1 MASGD
6 LSLTSNSSQD
16 SSHEF
21 NFERPR
27 KPSNDSI
34 KDLESA
40 KQQYDQAIIELNS
53 LRVQQNDSKLRME
66 HIMEQLEFYREQYM
80 AAMNQVEQSAQ
91 EGTSLRTKY
100 TDLSNENVRLQQ
112 RNHHLE
118 KKLSRFVESMK
129 DNSVKDNGNSQACAF
144 VEQYND
150 LKKKYDLVRVEYDKL
165 NAEMEK
171 CKKLC
176 SDLSRDRNSLALE
189 KDDLKQQLSNA
200 FEQLKTS
207 LREKSA
213 YREARDKLIEQH
225 DTDIKEMTQLMQSR
239 AEELRRVTGQR
250 NAAEQELRTI
260 LAERKGVL
268 EENQKLS
275 DDLSAAKEKL
285 EKYYKDDKKLTYEND
300 NLKREIE
307 SVLRY
312 KDDLAKECSV
322 LREKVESKDLLKSRD
337 SSWSKDISSVDGK
350 GLSDQHALDLETAN
364 EEIEKLRKSLERAM
378 AEIEKATL
386 DTEVSKCRRDW
397 AITEREKIV
406 QERDSVKGLCDKL
419 RKERDTAISDL
430 LAAIRDSEKIKKQ
443 KDEACREVERIRE
456 SFESQLGNSRRN
468 IRWSYNPYDLE
479 LLQKND
485 SEMIEL
491 DVSGIGVDDIG
502 IVLEG
507 GRDDSQNRVD
517 SGVVVV
523 SVSPDS
529 IAYGKLRPNDC
540 ILQVNNLDC
549 TSISKRVVL
558 ETIRTSGG
566 RCIVIVKRPKVN
578 KPHMYAVNLNMNSN
592 NRNHGLTLETGVFI
606 SKIMPGSLAAK
617 EEDLSAGDRV
627 LSVNS
632 KTMEGVKTAKDAMS
646 YLDDNRS
653 DALTIIGLKQVAQS
667 FDTPISNRT
676 KHNRMINICTQT
688 DERYSSEFDT
698 NRNFI
703 AGSSKS
709 TSKISEMINKFKGK
723 MNIHGHS
730 NQKGS
735 TVSESDSLCQENDAI
750 AVLDLVLNNE
760 NSSGKSKD
768 NLFKRSKRSKKDSSK
783 DVNKNLGTWP
793 RANIMNAGR
802 DDHQTITQRKKERP
816 PLTLFPGPVTLG
828 DEIDKPNL
836 SKRDPPTAA
845 RSSSVATNSNRNSN
859 PIPFHIVYP
868 SSNRYSAVI
877 DHEPMLLEHQNTK
890 PVPVPNLSNTLGR
903 NQNIIDTVH
912 PYRHHH
918 PNRLS
923 LNLTQAAEPFSACFY
938 NPNNRSKTID
948 NATKPF
954 QQTSLEFSM
963 KNSNESVLSAKSPVT
978 SLDFK
983 PRSMQSP
990 QDLISLK
997 SQTSADS
1004 VLSPKSPPSM
1014 EFSIR
1019 SYPKESMEYGFPY
1032 KRNVGKYPSDSDS
1045 IGMDIIPTSNSVHT
1059 NTLLAYSSHP
1069 RALTS
1074 TNRVPPRVFGQT
1086 SHLHPHHPHSIR
1098 QTSPLTLLQSHDQIA
1113 LRDRTELEYG
1123 MHSQMSS
1130 MDMDSYGQRG
1140 TNKKKT
1146 ARERDS
1152 VYSIEFGTFPRSKEN
1167 QRILIPSNPSVI
1179 KGSGVKNS
1187 TGSIEHGSE
1196 RGSPMPPA
1204 FQVEVL
1210 SRVNDKRNSMPNY
1223 CFGQKPNWEPGDL
1236 RRVTIDKLDKQLGI
1250 TICCNNNGGGIFVS
1264 TVTENSIA
1272 SQAGLQ
1278 IGDQLLEFCGINMRS
1293 ATYDVAAKFL
1303 RQCGN
1308 SITMLVQYNPDKYD
1322 GNIIHASE
1330 DDSVS
1335 RSGSPTP
1342 RNSPRPTRSLL
1353 MTNEPNVGKQSSPQ
1367 IPQLSLLPHQM
1378 KKQKFADSLENQS
1391 ESSLPDSTSDI
1402 FEADPRKITMN
1413 TKNKSTNLGISLLGG
1428 NAVGIYVHDV
1438 QKNSLAESAGMRK
1451 GDQILEYN
1459 GADLR
1464 RVTAEHAANEISKP
1478 AEKVTVIVQYNLKK
1492 FNKIKDEAGDSL
1504 YIRVGF
1510 DRTGD
1515 LGEGELRFVKDD
1527 VLYVDT
1533 TIFRGVFGQWR
1544 AWKLDEYGHRL
1555 ECGIIPSQLKVE
1567 EELRLLGDV
1576 TDGDSTTRRGS
1587 TSARRSFFRR
1597 KKHPRSS
1604 SRDSKEL
1611 ASFSN
1616 TQLSWFSDSGMLS
1629 EEGTIPSYQRVERLD
1644 YSVCRPVLILGPLS
1658 ECVADK
1664 MIKNDFPQQFER
1676 CLMTKMNC
1684 SQDAMEKGLQNN
1696 ILIDYRKRD
1705 SIYECTTV
1713 QAIRDICDKNRHCII
1728 DVCISAVERLHRLQI
1743 FPIVLL
1749 LHFKSAKQI
1758 KEIQEKD
1765 SRYPTEKIT
1774 LKAAKEMY
1782 EHALKLESDY
1792 RHYISEVIYGANI
1805 THLSTQI
1812 KAAVDKEQTKVLWVP
1827 VSSQ

>member
-1 MASGD
+1 MASGE

-66 HIMEQLEFYREQYM
+66 HIREQLEFYREQYM

-112 RNHHLE
+112 RNLNLE

-129 DNSVKDNGNSQACAF
+129 DNSVKENGNSQTVAF
-144 VEQYND
+144 VEQYNE
-150 LKKKYDLVRVEYDKL
+150 LKKKYDLTRVEFDKITI
-165 NAEMEK
+165 EMEK
-171 CKKLC
+171 CKKVC

-189 KDDLKQQLSNA
+189 KDELKQQLSNA
-200 FEQLKTS
+200 FAQLEGS
-207 LREKSA
+207 LREKSI
-213 YREARDKLIEQH
+213 YREARDKLIQQH
-225 DTDIKEMTQLMQSR
+225 DTDIKEMTQVMQSR

-275 DDLSAAKEKL
+275 DDLAAAKEKL

-300 NLKREIE
+300 SLKREIE

-337 SSWSKDISSVDGK
+337 SSWSKDMSSVDSK
-350 GLSDQHALDLETAN
+350 GLSDQHSLDLETAN
-364 EEIEKLRKSLERAM
+364 QEIEKLRKSLERAM

-456 SFESQLGNSRRN
+456 QIESQLGNSRRN

-491 DVSGIGVDDIG
+491 DVSGIGVDDTLG

-507 GRDDSQNRVD
+507 GRDDSQNRID
-517 SGVVVV
+517 SGIVVV
-523 SVSPDS
+523 SVSADS

-558 ETIRTSGG
+558 ETIRTSGV

-627 LSVNS
+627 LSINS

-653 DALTIIGLKQVAQS
+653 DAITLIALKQVTQS
-667 FDTPISNRT
+667 YETPISNRT

-688 DERYSSEFDT
+688 DERYSTDYDS
-698 NRNFI
+698 NRNFV

-768 NLFKRSKRSKKDSSK
+768 NLFKRSKRSKKESSK

-802 DDHQTITQRKKERP
+802 GDHQTIQQRTKERP
-816 PLTLFPGPVTLG
+816 PLTLFTGPVTLG
-828 DEIDKPNL
+828 EEIDKPNL

-845 RSSSVATNSNRNSN
+845 RSSSVANSNRNSN
-859 PIPFHIVYP
+859 PIPFHVLYP
-868 SSNRYSAVI
+868 PSNRYSAVI
-877 DHEPMLLEHQNTK
+877 DQEPILLENTK

-903 NQNIIDTVH
+903 NQNIMDTAH

-923 LNLTQAAEPFSACFY
+923 LNLTQSAEPFSY
-938 NPNNRSKTID
+938 NLNNRSRTID
-948 NATKPF
+948 NTTKPF

-963 KNSNESVLSAKSPVT
+963 KNSNESVLSTKSPLT
-978 SLDFK
+978 SIDFK

-990 QDLISLK
+990 QQDLISLK

-1014 EFSIR
+1014 DFSMR
-1019 SYPKESMEYGFPY
+1019 SMYQKESMEYGFPY

-1059 NTLLAYSSHP
+1059 NTLAYSSHP
-1069 RALTS
+1069 RAC
-1074 TNRVPPRVFGQT
+1074 TNRMPPRLFGQP
-1086 SHLHPHHPHSIR
+1086 SHLHPHHHPHPIR
-1098 QTSPLTLLQSHDQIA
+1098 QTSPLTLLQSQDQIV
-1113 LRDRTELEYG
+1113 LRDRIEMEYG

-1140 TNKKKT
+1140 KKKT
-1146 ARERDS
+1146 GRDRDS

-1167 QRILIPSNPSVI
+1167 QRILIPPNPSVKGSV

-1210 SRVNDKRNSMPNY
+1210 SRVNDKRNSMPDY
-1223 CFGQKPNWEPGDL
+1223 CFGQKPSPGDL
-1236 RRVTIDKLDKQLGI
+1236 RRVTIDKIDKQLGI

-1272 SQAGLQ
+1272 SQVSQFFVYFILVICIHGK
-1278 IGDQLLEFCGINMRS
+1278 ICGISYPIFS
-1293 ATYDVAAKFL
+1293 AHCF
-1303 RQCGN
+1303 
-1308 SITMLVQYNPDKYD
+1308 SIHYN
-1322 GNIIHASE
+1322 
-1330 DDSVS
+1330 
-1335 RSGSPTP
+1335 
-1342 RNSPRPTRSLL
+1342 
-1353 MTNEPNVGKQSSPQ
+1353 
-1367 IPQLSLLPHQM
+1367 
-1378 KKQKFADSLENQS
+1378 
-1391 ESSLPDSTSDI
+1391 
-1402 FEADPRKITMN
+1402 
-1413 TKNKSTNLGISLLGG
+1413 
-1428 NAVGIYVHDV
+1428 
-1438 QKNSLAESAGMRK
+1438 
-1451 GDQILEYN
+1451 
-1459 GADLR
+1459 
-1464 RVTAEHAANEISKP
+1464 
-1478 AEKVTVIVQYNLKK
+1478 
-1492 FNKIKDEAGDSL
+1492 
-1504 YIRVGF
+1504 
-1510 DRTGD
+1510 
-1515 LGEGELRFVKDD
+1515 
-1527 VLYVDT
+1527 
-1533 TIFRGVFGQWR
+1533 
-1544 AWKLDEYGHRL
+1544 
-1555 ECGIIPSQLKVE
+1555 
-1567 EELRLLGDV
+1567 
-1576 TDGDSTTRRGS
+1576 
-1587 TSARRSFFRR
+1587 
-1597 KKHPRSS
+1597 
-1604 SRDSKEL
+1604 
-1611 ASFSN
+1611 
-1616 TQLSWFSDSGMLS
+1616 
-1629 EEGTIPSYQRVERLD
+1629 
-1644 YSVCRPVLILGPLS
+1644 
-1658 ECVADK
+1658 
-1664 MIKNDFPQQFER
+1664 
-1676 CLMTKMNC
+1676 
-1684 SQDAMEKGLQNN
+1684 
-1696 ILIDYRKRD
+1696 
-1705 SIYECTTV
+1705 
-1713 QAIRDICDKNRHCII
+1713 
-1728 DVCISAVERLHRLQI
+1728 
-1743 FPIVLL
+1743 
-1749 LHFKSAKQI
+1749 
-1758 KEIQEKD
+1758 
-1765 SRYPTEKIT
+1765 
-1774 LKAAKEMY
+1774 
-1782 EHALKLESDY
+1782 
-1792 RHYISEVIYGANI
+1792 
-1805 THLSTQI
+1805 
-1812 KAAVDKEQTKVLWVP
+1812 
-1827 VSSQ
+1827 

>member
-1 MASGD
+1 MASGE

-16 SSHEF
+16 SSSHEF

-129 DNSVKDNGNSQACAF
+129 DNSVKENGNSQTCAF

-150 LKKKYDLVRVEYDKL
+150 LKKKYDMTRVEYDKITS
-165 NAEMEK
+165 EMEK
-171 CKKLC
+171 CKKVC

-200 FEQLKTS
+200 FEQLKSS
-207 LREKSA
+207 LREKSI

-225 DTDIKEMTQLMQSR
+225 DTDIKEMTQVMQSR

-300 NLKREIE
+300 SLKSEIQ
-307 SVLRY
+307 SLLRY

-337 SSWSKDISSVDGK
+337 SSWSKDMSSVDSK
-350 GLSDQHALDLETAN
+350 GLIDQHALDLETAN
-364 EEIEKLRKSLERAM
+364 EEIEKLRKNLDRAK
-378 AEIEKATL
+378 AEIEKAAV
-386 DTEVSKCRRDW
+386 DTEVFKCRRDW

-507 GRDDSQNRVD
+507 GRDDSQNRID
-517 SGVVVV
+517 SGIVVV

-558 ETIRTSGG
+558 ETIRTSGA

-627 LSVNS
+627 LSINS

-653 DALTIIGLKQVAQS
+653 DALTIIALKQVAQS
-667 FDTPISNRT
+667 FETPVNNRT

-688 DERYSSEFDT
+688 DERYSTDYDT

-768 NLFKRSKRSKKDSSK
+768 NLFKRSKRTKKDTSK

-793 RANIMNAGR
+793 RANIINTGR
-802 DDHQTITQRKKERP
+802 DDHQTIQQRKKERP
-816 PLTLFPGPVTLG
+816 PLTLFTGPVTLG
-828 DEIDKPNL
+828 EEIDKPTS

-845 RSSSVATNSNRNSN
+845 RSSSNSNRNSN
-859 PIPFHIVYP
+859 PIPFHVLYP
-868 SSNRYSAVI
+868 SPNRYSAVI
-877 DHEPMLLEHQNTK
+877 DPEQILLEHSNTK

-903 NQNIIDTVH
+903 NQSIMDTAH

-923 LNLTQAAEPFSACFY
+923 LNLTQSVDPFSY
-938 NPNNRSKTID
+938 NRSRTID
-948 NATKPF
+948 STTKPF
-954 QQTSLEFSM
+954 QQTSLEFC
-963 KNSNESVLSAKSPVT
+963 KNSNESVLSAKSPIT
-978 SLDFK
+978 SIDFK
-983 PRSMQSP
+983 SRPMQSP
-990 QDLISLK
+990 QQDLISLK

-1014 EFSIR
+1014 EFSMR
-1019 SYPKESMEYGFPY
+1019 SMYPKESMEYGFPY

-1069 RALTS
+1069 RTT
-1074 TNRVPPRVFGQT
+1074 TNRLPPRMFGQGP
-1086 SHLHPHHPHSIR
+1086 HLHPHHHPHPIR
-1098 QTSPLTLLQSHDQIA
+1098 QTSPLTLLQSQDQIV
-1113 LRDRTELEYG
+1113 LRDRTEMEYG

-1146 ARERDS
+1146 VRDRDS

-1167 QRILIPSNPSVI
+1167 QRILIPPNPSVL
-1179 KGSGVKNS
+1179 KGSVKNS

-1210 SRVNDKRNSMPNY
+1210 SRVNDKRNSMPDY
-1223 CFGQKPNWEPGDL
+1223 CFGQKPSPGDL
-1236 RRVTIDKLDKQLGI
+1236 RRVTIDKIDKQLGI

-1272 SQAGLQ
+1272 SQ
-1278 IGDQLLEFCGINMRS
+1278 
-1293 ATYDVAAKFL
+1293 
-1303 RQCGN
+1303 
-1308 SITMLVQYNPDKYD
+1308 
-1322 GNIIHASE
+1322 
-1330 DDSVS
+1330 VS
-1335 RSGSPTP
+1335 
-1342 RNSPRPTRSLL
+1342 
-1353 MTNEPNVGKQSSPQ
+1353 QS
-1367 IPQLSLLPHQM
+1367 
-1378 KKQKFADSLENQS
+1378 F
-1391 ESSLPDSTSDI
+1391 
-1402 FEADPRKITMN
+1402 
-1413 TKNKSTNLGISLLGG
+1413 
-1428 NAVGIYVHDV
+1428 
-1438 QKNSLAESAGMRK
+1438 
-1451 GDQILEYN
+1451 
-1459 GADLR
+1459 
-1464 RVTAEHAANEISKP
+1464 
-1478 AEKVTVIVQYNLKK
+1478 
-1492 FNKIKDEAGDSL
+1492 
-1504 YIRVGF
+1504 
-1510 DRTGD
+1510 
-1515 LGEGELRFVKDD
+1515 
-1527 VLYVDT
+1527 
-1533 TIFRGVFGQWR
+1533 
-1544 AWKLDEYGHRL
+1544 
-1555 ECGIIPSQLKVE
+1555 
-1567 EELRLLGDV
+1567 
-1576 TDGDSTTRRGS
+1576 
-1587 TSARRSFFRR
+1587 
-1597 KKHPRSS
+1597 
-1604 SRDSKEL
+1604 
-1611 ASFSN
+1611 
-1616 TQLSWFSDSGMLS
+1616 
-1629 EEGTIPSYQRVERLD
+1629 
-1644 YSVCRPVLILGPLS
+1644 
-1658 ECVADK
+1658 
-1664 MIKNDFPQQFER
+1664 
-1676 CLMTKMNC
+1676 
-1684 SQDAMEKGLQNN
+1684 
-1696 ILIDYRKRD
+1696 
-1705 SIYECTTV
+1705 
-1713 QAIRDICDKNRHCII
+1713 
-1728 DVCISAVERLHRLQI
+1728 
-1743 FPIVLL
+1743 LL
-1749 LHFKSAKQI
+1749 L
-1758 KEIQEKD
+1758 
-1765 SRYPTEKIT
+1765 
-1774 LKAAKEMY
+1774 L
-1782 EHALKLESDY
+1782 
-1792 RHYISEVIYGANI
+1792 IYLFI
-1805 THLSTQI
+1805 Y
-1812 KAAVDKEQTKVLWVP
+1812 
-1827 VSSQ
+1827 SSV

>member
-1 MASGD
+1 MASGE

-129 DNSVKDNGNSQACAF
+129 DNSVKENGNSQTCAF
-144 VEQYND
+144 VEQYNE
-150 LKKKYDLVRVEYDKL
+150 LKKKYDLTRVEYDKVTT
-165 NAEMEK
+165 EMEK
-171 CKKLC
+171 CKKVC

-200 FEQLKTS
+200 FSQLKSS
-207 LREKSA
+207 LRDQSI
-213 YREARDKLIEQH
+213 YREARDKLIQQH
-225 DTDIKEMTQLMQSR
+225 ETDIKEMQQVIQSR

-275 DDLSAAKEKL
+275 DDLAGAKEKL
-285 EKYYKDDKKLTYEND
+285 EKCYKDDKKLTYEND
-300 NLKREIE
+300 SLKREIE
-307 SVLRY
+307 SMLRY

-337 SSWSKDISSVDGK
+337 SSWSKDMSSVDSK
-350 GLSDQHALDLETAN
+350 GLNDKHSLDLETAN

-456 SFESQLGNSRRN
+456 QIESQLGNSRRN

-507 GRDDSQNRVD
+507 GREDSQNRID
-517 SGVVVV
+517 SGIVVV

-558 ETIRTSGG
+558 ETIRTSGA

-606 SKIMPGSLAAK
+606 SKIVQGSLAAK

-627 LSVNS
+627 LSINS

-653 DALTIIGLKQVAQS
+653 DALTIIALKQVAQS
-667 FDTPISNRT
+667 LDTPVSNRT

-688 DERYSSEFDT
+688 DERYGTDYDT

-760 NSSGKSKD
+760 NNSGKSKD

-802 DDHQTITQRKKERP
+802 DDHQTVQQRKKERP
-816 PLTLFPGPVTLG
+816 PLTLFTGPVTLG
-828 DEIDKPNL
+828 EEIDKPNL
-836 SKRDPPTAA
+836 SKRDPPTAT
-845 RSSSVATNSNRNSN
+845 RISSAANRNSN
-859 PIPFHIVYP
+859 PIPFHVLYP
-868 SSNRYSAVI
+868 PSNRYSAVI
-877 DHEPMLLEHQNTK
+877 DQEPILLEHQTTK

-903 NQNIIDTVH
+903 NQNLDTT
-912 PYRHHH
+912 YRHHH

-923 LNLTQAAEPFSACFY
+923 LNLTQSAEPFSY
-938 NPNNRSKTID
+938 NRSRTID
-948 NATKPF
+948 NNPTKPF
-954 QQTSLEFSM
+954 QQTSLEFCM

-978 SLDFK
+978 SIDFK
-983 PRSMQSP
+983 PRIMQSP
-990 QDLISLK
+990 QQDLISLK

-1019 SYPKESMEYGFPY
+1019 TMYQKESMEYGFPY

-1045 IGMDIIPTSNSVHT
+1045 IGMDIIPTSNSVCT
-1059 NTLLAYSSHP
+1059 NTSIAYPSHP
-1069 RALTS
+1069 RVLTSS
-1074 TNRVPPRVFGQT
+1074 TNRVPHRLFGQP
-1086 SHLHPHHPHSIR
+1086 SHLHPHHHPHPIR
-1098 QTSPLTLLQSHDQIA
+1098 QTSPLTLLQSQDQIV
-1113 LRDRTELEYG
+1113 LRDRIELEYG
-1123 MHSQMSS
+1123 LHSQMSS

-1146 ARERDS
+1146 GRDRDS

-1167 QRILIPSNPSVI
+1167 QRILIPPNPSVI
-1179 KGSGVKNS
+1179 KGSVKNS

-1210 SRVNDKRNSMPNY
+1210 SRVNDKRNSMPDY
-1223 CFGQKPNWEPGDL
+1223 CFGQKPSPGDL
-1236 RRVTIDKLDKQLGI
+1236 RRVTIDKIDKQLGI

-1272 SQAGLQ
+1272 SQ
-1278 IGDQLLEFCGINMRS
+1278 
-1293 ATYDVAAKFL
+1293 
-1303 RQCGN
+1303 
-1308 SITMLVQYNPDKYD
+1308 
-1322 GNIIHASE
+1322 
-1330 DDSVS
+1330 VS
-1335 RSGSPTP
+1335 RSC
-1342 RNSPRPTRSLL
+1342 
-1353 MTNEPNVGKQSSPQ
+1353 
-1367 IPQLSLLPHQM
+1367 
-1378 KKQKFADSLENQS
+1378 FA
-1391 ESSLPDSTSDI
+1391 
-1402 FEADPRKITMN
+1402 K
-1413 TKNKSTNLGISLLGG
+1413 
-1428 NAVGIYVHDV
+1428 
-1438 QKNSLAESAGMRK
+1438 
-1451 GDQILEYN
+1451 
-1459 GADLR
+1459 
-1464 RVTAEHAANEISKP
+1464 
-1478 AEKVTVIVQYNLKK
+1478 
-1492 FNKIKDEAGDSL
+1492 
-1504 YIRVGF
+1504 
-1510 DRTGD
+1510 
-1515 LGEGELRFVKDD
+1515 
-1527 VLYVDT
+1527 
-1533 TIFRGVFGQWR
+1533 
-1544 AWKLDEYGHRL
+1544 
-1555 ECGIIPSQLKVE
+1555 
-1567 EELRLLGDV
+1567 
-1576 TDGDSTTRRGS
+1576 
-1587 TSARRSFFRR
+1587 
-1597 KKHPRSS
+1597 
-1604 SRDSKEL
+1604 
-1611 ASFSN
+1611 
-1616 TQLSWFSDSGMLS
+1616 
-1629 EEGTIPSYQRVERLD
+1629 
-1644 YSVCRPVLILGPLS
+1644 
-1658 ECVADK
+1658 
-1664 MIKNDFPQQFER
+1664 
-1676 CLMTKMNC
+1676 
-1684 SQDAMEKGLQNN
+1684 
-1696 ILIDYRKRD
+1696 
-1705 SIYECTTV
+1705 
-1713 QAIRDICDKNRHCII
+1713 
-1728 DVCISAVERLHRLQI
+1728 
-1743 FPIVLL
+1743 LL
-1749 LHFKSAKQI
+1749 LFIKRNCVFFHCQSVKQCL
-1758 KEIQEKD
+1758 
-1765 SRYPTEKIT
+1765 S
-1774 LKAAKEMY
+1774 
-1782 EHALKLESDY
+1782 SDLQ
-1792 RHYISEVIYGANI
+1792 RFPKRE
-1805 THLSTQI
+1805 LF
-1812 KAAVDKEQTKVLWVP
+1812 
-1827 VSSQ
+1827 

>member
-1 MASGD
+1 MASGE

-27 KPSNDSI
+27 KSSNDSI

-66 HIMEQLEFYREQYM
+66 HIMEQLEFYREQYL

-100 TDLSNENVRLQQ
+100 TDLSNENVRLHQ
-112 RNHHLE
+112 RNHLLE

-129 DNSVKDNGNSQACAF
+129 DNSVKENGNSQTCGF
-144 VEQYND
+144 VEQYNE
-150 LKKKYDLVRVEYDKL
+150 LKKKYDMTRVEYDKL
-165 NAEMEK
+165 TIEIEK
-171 CKKLC
+171 CKKVC

-200 FEQLKTS
+200 FSQLDSS
-207 LREKSA
+207 LREKSI
-213 YREARDKLIEQH
+213 YRENRDKLIQQH
-225 DTDIKEMTQLMQSR
+225 ETDIKEMTQVMQSR

-275 DDLSAAKEKL
+275 DDLAAAKEKL

-300 NLKREIE
+300 SLKREIE
-307 SVLRY
+307 SVLRK
-312 KDDLAKECSV
+312 KDDLTKECSV

-337 SSWSKDISSVDGK
+337 GSWSKEMSSVDNK

-386 DTEVSKCRRDW
+386 ETEVSKCRRDW

-406 QERDSVKGLCDKL
+406 HERDSVKGLCDGL
-419 RKERDTAISDL
+419 RKERDTAISNL
-430 LAAIRDSEKIKKQ
+430 LAAIRDSDKIKKQ

-456 SFESQLGNSRRN
+456 QIESQLGNSRRN

-507 GRDDSQNRVD
+507 GREDSQNRID
-517 SGVVVV
+517 SGIVVV
-523 SVSPDS
+523 SVTPDS

-558 ETIRTSGG
+558 ETIRTSGA
-566 RCIVIVKRPKVN
+566 RCTIIVKRPKIN
-578 KPHMYAVNLNMNSN
+578 KPHMYAVNLNINSN

-606 SKIMPGSLAAK
+606 SKIAAGSLAAK
-617 EEDLSAGDRV
+617 EEDLSTGDRV
-627 LSVNS
+627 LSINS
-632 KTMEGVKTAKDAMS
+632 KTMDGVKTAKDAMS
-646 YLDDNRS
+646 YLDDSRS
-653 DALTIIGLKQVAQS
+653 DALTIIALKQVAQS

-688 DERYSSEFDT
+688 DERYSTEYDT

-703 AGSSKS
+703 ASTSKS

-750 AVLDLVLNNE
+750 AVLDLVLKSENN
-760 NSSGKSKD
+760 SGKSKD
-768 NLFKRSKRSKKDSSK
+768 NLFKRSKRSKKENSK

-793 RANIMNAGR
+793 RANIMNAAGR
-802 DDHQTITQRKKERP
+802 DDHQTIQQRKKERP
-816 PLTLFPGPVTLG
+816 PLTLFTGPVTLG
-828 DEIDKPNL
+828 EDIDKPNL
-836 SKRDPPTAA
+836 IKRDPPTAA
-845 RSSSVATNSNRNSN
+845 RSSSVANSNRNSN
-859 PIPFHIVYP
+859 PIPFHVLYP
-868 SSNRYSAVI
+868 QSNRYSAVI
-877 DHEPMLLEHQNTK
+877 DQEPILLEHQTTK

-903 NQNIIDTVH
+903 NQVLDMAH

-923 LNLTQAAEPFSACFY
+923 LNLTQSTEPFSY
-938 NPNNRSKTID
+938 NLNTRSRTID
-948 NATKPF
+948 NNVTKPF
-954 QQTSLEFSM
+954 QQTSLEFSV
-963 KNSNESVLSAKSPVT
+963 KNSNESVLSAKSPV
-978 SLDFK
+978 SMDFK

-990 QDLISLK
+990 QQDLISLK

-1019 SYPKESMEYGFPY
+1019 SMYPKESMDYGFPY

-1045 IGMDIIPTSNSVHT
+1045 IGMDIIPTSVQA
-1059 NTLLAYSSHP
+1059 NTSLAYSSNP
-1069 RALTS
+1069 RPLTS
-1074 TNRVPPRVFGQT
+1074 TNRVPPRLFGQP
-1086 SHLHPHHPHSIR
+1086 SHLHPHHHPHPIR
-1098 QTSPLTLLQSHDQIA
+1098 QTSPLTLLQSQDQ
-1113 LRDRTELEYG
+1113 LRDRIELEYG

-1146 ARERDS
+1146 GRDRDS
-1152 VYSIEFGTFPRSKEN
+1152 VYSIECGTFPRSKDS
-1167 QRILIPSNPSVI
+1167 RILIPPNPSAI

-1210 SRVNDKRNSMPNY
+1210 SRVNDKRNSMPDY
-1223 CFGQKPNWEPGDL
+1223 CIGQKPSPGDL
-1236 RRVTIDKLDKQLGI
+1236 RRVTIDKIDKQLGI

-1272 SQAGLQ
+1272 SQ
-1278 IGDQLLEFCGINMRS
+1278 
-1293 ATYDVAAKFL
+1293 
-1303 RQCGN
+1303 
-1308 SITMLVQYNPDKYD
+1308 
-1322 GNIIHASE
+1322 
-1330 DDSVS
+1330 VS
-1335 RSGSPTP
+1335 
-1342 RNSPRPTRSLL
+1342 
-1353 MTNEPNVGKQSSPQ
+1353 
-1367 IPQLSLLPHQM
+1367 H
-1378 KKQKFADSLENQS
+1378 F
-1391 ESSLPDSTSDI
+1391 
-1402 FEADPRKITMN
+1402 
-1413 TKNKSTNLGISLLGG
+1413 
-1428 NAVGIYVHDV
+1428 Y
-1438 QKNSLAESAGMRK
+1438 
-1451 GDQILEYN
+1451 
-1459 GADLR
+1459 
-1464 RVTAEHAANEISKP
+1464 
-1478 AEKVTVIVQYNLKK
+1478 
-1492 FNKIKDEAGDSL
+1492 
-1504 YIRVGF
+1504 
-1510 DRTGD
+1510 
-1515 LGEGELRFVKDD
+1515 
-1527 VLYVDT
+1527 
-1533 TIFRGVFGQWR
+1533 
-1544 AWKLDEYGHRL
+1544 
-1555 ECGIIPSQLKVE
+1555 
-1567 EELRLLGDV
+1567 
-1576 TDGDSTTRRGS
+1576 
-1587 TSARRSFFRR
+1587 
-1597 KKHPRSS
+1597 
-1604 SRDSKEL
+1604 
-1611 ASFSN
+1611 
-1616 TQLSWFSDSGMLS
+1616 
-1629 EEGTIPSYQRVERLD
+1629 
-1644 YSVCRPVLILGPLS
+1644 
-1658 ECVADK
+1658 
-1664 MIKNDFPQQFER
+1664 
-1676 CLMTKMNC
+1676 
-1684 SQDAMEKGLQNN
+1684 LQN
-1696 ILIDYRKRD
+1696 ILSFI
-1705 SIYECTTV
+1705 
-1713 QAIRDICDKNRHCII
+1713 N
-1728 DVCISAVERLHRLQI
+1728 
-1743 FPIVLL
+1743 
-1749 LHFKSAKQI
+1749 
-1758 KEIQEKD
+1758 
-1765 SRYPTEKIT
+1765 
-1774 LKAAKEMY
+1774 
-1782 EHALKLESDY
+1782 
-1792 RHYISEVIYGANI
+1792 
-1805 THLSTQI
+1805 
-1812 KAAVDKEQTKVLWVP
+1812 
-1827 VSSQ
+1827 

>member
-1 MASGD
+1 MASGE

-129 DNSVKDNGNSQACAF
+129 DNSVKDNGNSQTCAF
-144 VEQYND
+144 VEQYNE
-150 LKKKYDLVRVEYDKL
+150 LKKKYDVTRVEYDKVTT
-165 NAEMEK
+165 EMEK
-171 CKKLC
+171 CKKMC

-200 FEQLKTS
+200 FEQLKNS
-207 LREKSA
+207 LREKSI

-225 DTDIKEMTQLMQSR
+225 ETDMKEMTQVMQSR
-239 AEELRRVTGQR
+239 AEELRRVSVQR

-300 NLKREIE
+300 SLKREIE

-337 SSWSKDISSVDGK
+337 SSWSKDLSAADSK

-456 SFESQLGNSRRN
+456 QIESQLGNSRRN

-507 GRDDSQNRVD
+507 GRDDSQNRID
-517 SGVVVV
+517 SGIVVV

-529 IAYGKLRPNDC
+529 VAYGKLRPNDC

-558 ETIRTSGG
+558 ETIRTSGA
-566 RCIVIVKRPKVN
+566 RCTVIVKRPKVN

-617 EEDLSAGDRV
+617 EEDLSVGDRV
-627 LSVNS
+627 LSINS

-653 DALTIIGLKQVAQS
+653 DALTIIALKQVAQS
-667 FDTPISNRT
+667 FDTPTSSRT

-688 DERYSSEFDT
+688 DERYSTDYDT
-698 NRNFI
+698 NRNFVP
-703 AGSSKS
+703 GSSKS

-760 NSSGKSKD
+760 NNSGKSKD
-768 NLFKRSKRSKKDSSK
+768 NLFKRSKKGSKKDNFK

-793 RANIMNAGR
+793 RTSIMNAGGR
-802 DDHQTITQRKKERP
+802 DDHQTIQQRKKERP
-816 PLTLFPGPVTLG
+816 PLSLFTGPVTLG
-828 DEIDKPNL
+828 EEIDTKPNS
-836 SKRDPPTAA
+836 SKRDAPATTTTT
-845 RSSSVATNSNRNSN
+845 RSSSVANSNRNSN
-859 PIPFHIVYP
+859 PIPFHLLYP
-868 SSNRYSAVI
+868 PSNRYSAVI
-877 DHEPMLLEHQNTK
+877 DPEPILLEHQTTK

-903 NQNIIDTVH
+903 NQNIMDTA
-912 PYRHHH
+912 PAYRHHH
-918 PNRLS
+918 PHRLS
-923 LNLTQAAEPFSACFY
+923 LNFTQSTEPFSY
-938 NPNNRSKTID
+938 NRSRTID
-948 NATKPF
+948 HTTKSFHP
-954 QQTSLEFSM
+954 TSSEFSM
-963 KNSNESVLSAKSPVT
+963 KNSNESILSAKSPVT

-990 QDLISLK
+990 QQDLISLK

-1014 EFSIR
+1014 EFSSR
-1019 SYPKESMEYGFPY
+1019 LMYPKESLEYVYGPY

-1045 IGMDIIPTSNSVHT
+1045 IGMDIISTSNSMQT
-1059 NTLLAYSSHP
+1059 NSQLAYSSHP
-1069 RALTS
+1069 RVLTS
-1074 TNRVPPRVFGQT
+1074 CTNRVPPRLFGQP
-1086 SHLHPHHPHSIR
+1086 SHLHPHHHPHPIR
-1098 QTSPLTLLQSHDQIA
+1098 QTSPLTLLQSQDQIV
-1113 LRDRTELEYG
+1113 LRDRMELEYG
-1123 MHSQMSS
+1123 THSQMSS

-1146 ARERDS
+1146 GRDRDS

-1167 QRILIPSNPSVI
+1167 QRILIPPNPSVI

-1210 SRVNDKRNSMPNY
+1210 SRVNDKRNSMPDY
-1223 CFGQKPNWEPGDL
+1223 CFGQKPSPGDL
-1236 RRVTIDKLDKQLGI
+1236 RRVTIDKIDKQLGI

-1272 SQAGLQ
+1272 SQVSH
-1278 IGDQLLEFCGINMRS
+1278 F
-1293 ATYDVAAKFL
+1293 FL
-1303 RQCGN
+1303 FTDYKVNFIRQ
-1308 SITMLVQYNPDKYD
+1308 K
-1322 GNIIHASE
+1322 
-1330 DDSVS
+1330 
-1335 RSGSPTP
+1335 
-1342 RNSPRPTRSLL
+1342 
-1353 MTNEPNVGKQSSPQ
+1353 
-1367 IPQLSLLPHQM
+1367 
-1378 KKQKFADSLENQS
+1378 
-1391 ESSLPDSTSDI
+1391 
-1402 FEADPRKITMN
+1402 
-1413 TKNKSTNLGISLLGG
+1413 
-1428 NAVGIYVHDV
+1428 
-1438 QKNSLAESAGMRK
+1438 
-1451 GDQILEYN
+1451 
-1459 GADLR
+1459 
-1464 RVTAEHAANEISKP
+1464 
-1478 AEKVTVIVQYNLKK
+1478 
-1492 FNKIKDEAGDSL
+1492 
-1504 YIRVGF
+1504 
-1510 DRTGD
+1510 
-1515 LGEGELRFVKDD
+1515 
-1527 VLYVDT
+1527 
-1533 TIFRGVFGQWR
+1533 
-1544 AWKLDEYGHRL
+1544 
-1555 ECGIIPSQLKVE
+1555 
-1567 EELRLLGDV
+1567 
-1576 TDGDSTTRRGS
+1576 
-1587 TSARRSFFRR
+1587 
-1597 KKHPRSS
+1597 
-1604 SRDSKEL
+1604 
-1611 ASFSN
+1611 
-1616 TQLSWFSDSGMLS
+1616 
-1629 EEGTIPSYQRVERLD
+1629 
-1644 YSVCRPVLILGPLS
+1644 
-1658 ECVADK
+1658 
-1664 MIKNDFPQQFER
+1664 
-1676 CLMTKMNC
+1676 
-1684 SQDAMEKGLQNN
+1684 
-1696 ILIDYRKRD
+1696 
-1705 SIYECTTV
+1705 
-1713 QAIRDICDKNRHCII
+1713 
-1728 DVCISAVERLHRLQI
+1728 
-1743 FPIVLL
+1743 
-1749 LHFKSAKQI
+1749 
-1758 KEIQEKD
+1758 
-1765 SRYPTEKIT
+1765 
-1774 LKAAKEMY
+1774 
-1782 EHALKLESDY
+1782 
-1792 RHYISEVIYGANI
+1792 
-1805 THLSTQI
+1805 
-1812 KAAVDKEQTKVLWVP
+1812 
-1827 VSSQ
+1827 

>member
-1 MASGD
+1 MASGE

-129 DNSVKDNGNSQACAF
+129 DNSVKENGNSQTCAF

-150 LKKKYDLVRVEYDKL
+150 LKKKYDMTRVEYDKVTT
-165 NAEMEK
+165 EMEK
-171 CKKLC
+171 CKKVC
-176 SDLSRDRNSLALE
+176 TDLSRDRNSLALE
-189 KDDLKQQLSNA
+189 KDELKQQLSHA
-200 FEQLKTS
+200 FEQLKSS
-207 LREKSA
+207 LREKSI

-225 DTDIKEMTQLMQSR
+225 DTDIKEMTQVMQSR
-239 AEELRRVTGQR
+239 AEELRHVTGQR
-250 NAAEQELRTI
+250 NAAEQELKTI

-275 DDLSAAKEKL
+275 DDLAAAKEKL
-285 EKYYKDDKKLTYEND
+285 EKYYKDDKKLAYEND
-300 NLKREIE
+300 SLKREIE

-337 SSWSKDISSVDGK
+337 SSWSKDMSSVHSK
-350 GLSDQHALDLETAN
+350 GLSEQHALDLETAN

-491 DVSGIGVDDIG
+491 DVSGIGDIDDIG

-507 GRDDSQNRVD
+507 GRDDSQNRID
-517 SGVVVV
+517 SGIVVV

-529 IAYGKLRPNDC
+529 VAYGKLRPNDV

-558 ETIRTSGG
+558 ETIRTSGA

-578 KPHMYAVNLNMNSN
+578 KPHMYAVNLNLNSN

-606 SKIMPGSLAAK
+606 SKITPGSLAAK

-627 LSVNS
+627 LSINS

-653 DALTIIGLKQVAQS
+653 DALTIIALKQVAQS
-667 FDTPISNRT
+667 FDTPTNNRT

-688 DERYSSEFDT
+688 DERYSTDYDA

-703 AGSSKS
+703 TGSSKS

-768 NLFKRSKRSKKDSSK
+768 KRSKRTKKESLK

-793 RANIMNAGR
+793 RANIIASR
-802 DDHQTITQRKKERP
+802 DDHQTIQQRKKERP
-816 PLTLFPGPVTLG
+816 PMQMSLFTGPDTLG
-828 DEIDKPNL
+828 EEIDKPIL
-836 SKRDPPTAA
+836 SKRDPPAA
-845 RSSSVATNSNRNSN
+845 PRSSSGTNRISN
-859 PIPFHIVYP
+859 PIPFHMH
-868 SSNRYSAVI
+868 RYSAVI
-877 DHEPMLLEHQNTK
+877 DPDPILMDHQTSK
-890 PVPVPNLSNTLGR
+890 PVPMPNLSNTLGR
-903 NQNIIDTVH
+903 NQNTMH
-912 PYRHHH
+912 PYRHNH
-918 PNRLS
+918 PNRFS
-923 LNLTQAAEPFSACFY
+923 LNLTQSTEPFSY
-938 NPNNRSKTID
+938 NLNNRSRTIES
-948 NATKPF
+948 ATKPF
-954 QQTSLEFSM
+954 QQTSLEFGM
-963 KNSNESVLSAKSPVT
+963 KNSNESVLSTKSPVT
-978 SLDFK
+978 SLDYK

-990 QDLISLK
+990 QQDLISLK

-1004 VLSPKSPPSM
+1004 VLSPKSPPSL
-1014 EFSIR
+1014 EFSR
-1019 SYPKESMEYGFPY
+1019 LMYPKESMEYGFPY

-1045 IGMDIIPTSNSVHT
+1045 IGMDIPYTGTHTS
-1059 NTLLAYSSHP
+1059 TLLAYSSHP

-1074 TNRVPPRVFGQT
+1074 SNRVPPRIFGQT
-1086 SHLHPHHPHSIR
+1086 SHLHPHHHPHPIR
-1098 QTSPLTLLQSHDQIA
+1098 QTSPLTLLQSQDPIIM
-1113 LRDRTELEYG
+1113 RDRIEMEYG

-1130 MDMDSYGQRG
+1130 IDMDSYSQQRG
-1140 TNKKKT
+1140 TNRKKT
-1146 ARERDS
+1146 GRDRDS

-1167 QRILIPSNPSVI
+1167 QRILIPPNPSVI

-1204 FQVEVL
+1204 FQVDMWK
-1210 SRVNDKRNSMPNY
+1210 RKNDKRNSMPDY
-1223 CFGQKPNWEPGDL
+1223 CFGLKPSPGDS
-1236 RRVTIDKLDKQLGI
+1236 RRVTIDKIDKELGI
-1250 TICCNNNGGGIFVS
+1250 TIWGNHNGGIFVS
-1264 TVTENSIA
+1264 TVTDNSIA
-1272 SQAGLQ
+1272 SQVSGLV
-1278 IGDQLLEFCGINMRS
+1278 F
-1293 ATYDVAAKFL
+1293 YFL
-1303 RQCGN
+1303 F
-1308 SITMLVQYNPDKYD
+1308 
-1322 GNIIHASE
+1322 H
-1330 DDSVS
+1330 
-1335 RSGSPTP
+1335 
-1342 RNSPRPTRSLL
+1342 
-1353 MTNEPNVGKQSSPQ
+1353 
-1367 IPQLSLLPHQM
+1367 
-1378 KKQKFADSLENQS
+1378 
-1391 ESSLPDSTSDI
+1391 
-1402 FEADPRKITMN
+1402 
-1413 TKNKSTNLGISLLGG
+1413 
-1428 NAVGIYVHDV
+1428 
-1438 QKNSLAESAGMRK
+1438 
-1451 GDQILEYN
+1451 
-1459 GADLR
+1459 
-1464 RVTAEHAANEISKP
+1464 
-1478 AEKVTVIVQYNLKK
+1478 
-1492 FNKIKDEAGDSL
+1492 
-1504 YIRVGF
+1504 
-1510 DRTGD
+1510 
-1515 LGEGELRFVKDD
+1515 
-1527 VLYVDT
+1527 
-1533 TIFRGVFGQWR
+1533 
-1544 AWKLDEYGHRL
+1544 
-1555 ECGIIPSQLKVE
+1555 
-1567 EELRLLGDV
+1567 
-1576 TDGDSTTRRGS
+1576 
-1587 TSARRSFFRR
+1587 
-1597 KKHPRSS
+1597 
-1604 SRDSKEL
+1604 
-1611 ASFSN
+1611 
-1616 TQLSWFSDSGMLS
+1616 
-1629 EEGTIPSYQRVERLD
+1629 
-1644 YSVCRPVLILGPLS
+1644 
-1658 ECVADK
+1658 
-1664 MIKNDFPQQFER
+1664 
-1676 CLMTKMNC
+1676 
-1684 SQDAMEKGLQNN
+1684 
-1696 ILIDYRKRD
+1696 
-1705 SIYECTTV
+1705 
-1713 QAIRDICDKNRHCII
+1713 
-1728 DVCISAVERLHRLQI
+1728 
-1743 FPIVLL
+1743 
-1749 LHFKSAKQI
+1749 
-1758 KEIQEKD
+1758 
-1765 SRYPTEKIT
+1765 
-1774 LKAAKEMY
+1774 
-1782 EHALKLESDY
+1782 
-1792 RHYISEVIYGANI
+1792 
-1805 THLSTQI
+1805 
-1812 KAAVDKEQTKVLWVP
+1812 
-1827 VSSQ
+1827 

>member
-1 MASGD
+1 MASGEF
-6 LSLTSNSSQD
+6 SLRSNSSQD
-16 SSHEF
+16 SCNEL
-21 NFERPR
+21 NFDSSRP
-27 KPSNDSI
+27 SADL

-40 KQQYDQAIIELNS
+40 KQQYDQAIIELKS
-53 LRVQQNDSKLRME
+53 LRIQQDDSKSRMD
-66 HIMEQLEFYREQYM
+66 HVMEQLEFYREQYM

-129 DNSVKDNGNSQACAF
+129 DNSGKENANSQACTF
-144 VEQYND
+144 VEQYNE
-150 LKKKYDLVRVEYDKL
+150 LKKKYELARVEYEKVTM
-165 NAEMEK
+165 EMEK
-171 CKKLC
+171 CKKVC

-189 KDDLKQQLSNA
+189 KDDLKQQLTNTFA
-200 FEQLKTS
+200 QLESS
-207 LREKSA
+207 LREKNI
-213 YREARDKLIEQH
+213 YREARDKLIQQH
-225 DTDIKEMTQLMQSR
+225 DADIKEMTHLMQSR
-239 AEELRRVTGQR
+239 TEELRRITGQR

-275 DDLSAAKEKL
+275 DDLFAAKEKL
-285 EKYYKDDKKLTYEND
+285 EKCYKDEKRLSYEND
-300 NLKREIE
+300 SLKREIE
-307 SVLRY
+307 AILRC
-312 KDDLAKECSV
+312 KDDLAKELSI
-322 LREKVESKDLLKSRD
+322 LREKYESKDLLKSRD
-337 SSWSKDISSVDGK
+337 SGWSKDMLTVDSK

-397 AITEREKIV
+397 AINEREKIV

-443 KDEACREVERIRE
+443 KDQACREVEMIRE
-456 SFESQLGNSRRN
+456 QIESQLGNSRRN
-468 IRWSYNPYDLE
+468 IRWSYNPYDLD

-491 DVSGIGVDDIG
+491 DVSGINVDDMG

-507 GRDDSQNRVD
+507 GRDDSQNRID
-517 SGVVVV
+517 SGIVVVN
-523 SVSPDS
+523 VSPDS

-549 TSISKRVVL
+549 TSISKRAVL
-558 ETIRTSGG
+558 ETIRNSNG

-578 KPHMYAVNLNMNSN
+578 KPHMYAVNLNMYSN
-592 NRNHGLTLETGVFI
+592 NRNHGLTLEIGVFI
-606 SKIMPGSLAAK
+606 SKIMPGSLASK
-617 EEDLSAGDRV
+617 EDELATGDRV
-627 LSVNS
+627 LSINS

-653 DALTIIGLKQVAQS
+653 NSLTIIALKQVTQS
-667 FDTPISNRT
+667 SDAPFSNRT

-688 DERYSSEFDT
+688 DERYSSDYDT

-760 NSSGKSKD
+760 NNSGKGNS
-768 NLFKRSKRSKKDSSK
+768 LLKRSKRPKKDNTK
-783 DVNKNLGTWP
+783 EVNKNLGTWP

-802 DDHQTITQRKKERP
+802 DDHQTIQQRKRERP
-816 PLTLFPGPVTLG
+816 PLSLFTGPVTLG
-828 DEIDKPNL
+828 EEIDKPNP

-845 RSSSVATNSNRNSN
+845 RQTSAANSDLNSN
-859 PIPFHIVYP
+859 PIPFQVLFP
-868 SSNRYSAVI
+868 TSNRYSAII
-877 DHEPMLLEHQNTK
+877 DQEPVLLDHQNTRALAG
-890 PVPVPNLSNTLGR
+890 PIMSHTLGR

-912 PYRHHH
+912 QHRHQN
-918 PNRLS
+918 PNRFS
-923 LNLTQAAEPFSACFY
+923 LNLPQSVEPFFY
-938 NPNNRSKTID
+938 NINNRPRTID
-948 NATKPF
+948 NTTKPF
-954 QQTSLEFSM
+954 QQTSLEFGM
-963 KNSNESVLSAKSPVT
+963 KNSNESVLSSKSPIT
-978 SLDFK
+978 SIDFK
-983 PRSMQSP
+983 SRSMQSP
-990 QDLISLK
+990 QQDLLSLK

-1019 SYPKESMEYGFPY
+1019 SMYPKESTDYGLPY
-1032 KRNVGKYPSDSDS
+1032 KRNVAKYPSDSDS
-1045 IGMDIIPTSNSVHT
+1045 IGMDIVPTNVPT
-1059 NTLLAYSSHP
+1059 NTSLAYSSQP
-1069 RALTS
+1069 RALTVCS
-1074 TNRVPPRVFGQT
+1074 NRVPSRIFGQP
-1086 SHLHPHHPHSIR
+1086 SHLNPNNQPHPLR
-1098 QTSPLTLLQSHDQIA
+1098 QTSPLTLLQSQDQMVM
-1113 LRDRTELEYG
+1113 RDRIEMEYA

-1130 MDMDSYGQRG
+1130 MDMDSYGQRAR
-1140 TNKKKT
+1140 NKKKT
-1146 ARERDS
+1146 GRDRDS

-1167 QRILIPSNPSVI
+1167 QRILIPPNPSVL

-1196 RGSPMPPA
+1196 RGSPMPPT

-1210 SRVNDKRNSMPNY
+1210 SRVNDKRNSMSDY
-1223 CFGQKPNWEPGDL
+1223 CYGQKPSPGDL
-1236 RRVTIDKLDKQLGI
+1236 RRVTIDKIDKQLGI
-1250 TICCNNNGGGIFVS
+1250 TICCNNNAGGIFVS

-1272 SQAGLQ
+1272 SQVGLQ

-1322 GNIIHASE
+1322 GNIIQHVFE

-1342 RNSPRPTRSLL
+1342 RNSPRANRSLL
-1353 MTNEPNVGKQSSPQ
+1353 LSTDSNVGKQTSPQ

-1391 ESSLPDSTSDI
+1391 ELSLPDSSTNI
-1402 FEADPRKITMN
+1402 FETDTRIITMN
-1413 TKNKSTNLGISLLGG
+1413 TKKSTNLGISLLGG

-1459 GADLR
+1459 GANLR

-1478 AEKVTVIVQYNLKK
+1478 AEKVTIVVQYNLKK

-1510 DRTGD
+1510 DRTGE

-1567 EELRLLGDV
+1567 EELRLIGDV

-1644 YSVCRPVLILGPLS
+1644 YSVCRPVLILGPLAD
-1658 ECVADK
+1658 CVADK

-1676 CLMTKMNC
+1676 CLMTRMNC

-1696 ILIDYRKRD
+1696 IFIDYRKRD
-1705 SIYECTTV
+1705 NIYECTTV

-1749 LHFKSAKQI
+1749 LNFKSAKQI
-1758 KEIQEKD
+1758 KEIQDD
-1765 SRYPTEKIT
+1765 SRYSADKLS

-1782 EHALKLESDY
+1782 EHALKLKSDY

-1827 VSSQ
+1827 ISPQ